1 MHAMAAEPTSCDRPW
16 YCSDHLVDDWKTI
29 HQTGGDLKM
38 LKSLKIVRSIVVNA
52 GLTAIT
58 ILGIKHGGDPT
69 VIAPLALAILGAYNG
84 VEIAD
89 YQALA
94 QAIVEVSQ
102 ETADREE

>member
-1 MHAMAAEPTSCDRPW
+1 MAASTTPCDRPW
-16 YCSDHLVDDWKTI
+16 YCSDRLVDDWKTV

-38 LKSLKIVRSIVVNA
+38 LKGLKIIRSIVVNI
-52 GLTAIT
+52 GISAIS
-58 ILGIKHGGDPT
+58 ILGLRYGGDPT
-69 VIAPLALAILGAYNG
+69 VIVPLAIAVLGAYNG

-102 ETADREE
+102 ETASEEE

>member
-1 MHAMAAEPTSCDRPW
+1 MAAEPTPCDRPW
-16 YCSDHLVDDWKTI
+16 YCSDRLVDDWKTV

-38 LKSLKIVRSIVVNA
+38 LKGLKIIRSIVVNI
-52 GLTAIT
+52 GISAIS
-58 ILGIKHGGDPT
+58 ILGLRYGGDPT
-69 VIAPLALAILGAYNG
+69 VIVPLAIAVLGAYNG

-102 ETADREE
+102 ETTAEED

>member
-1 MHAMAAEPTSCDRPW
+1 MHAMAAEPTPSDRPW
-16 YCSDHLVDDWKTI
+16 YCSDRLVDDWKTV

-38 LKSLKIVRSIVVNA
+38 LKSLKIVRSIVVNI

-58 ILGIKHGGDPT
+58 VLGLRYGGDPT
-69 VIAPLALAILGAYNG
+69 VIVPLALGVLGAYNG

-102 ETADREE
+102 ETTPEED

>member
-1 MHAMAAEPTSCDRPW
+1 MAAKPVSPDRPW
-16 YCSDHLVDDWKTI
+16 YCVDALVDDWKTV

-38 LKSLKIVRSIVVNA
+38 LKSLKIIRSIVVNI

-69 VIAPLALAILGAYNG
+69 VIVPLALAVLGAYNG

-102 ETADREE
+102 ESADTDE